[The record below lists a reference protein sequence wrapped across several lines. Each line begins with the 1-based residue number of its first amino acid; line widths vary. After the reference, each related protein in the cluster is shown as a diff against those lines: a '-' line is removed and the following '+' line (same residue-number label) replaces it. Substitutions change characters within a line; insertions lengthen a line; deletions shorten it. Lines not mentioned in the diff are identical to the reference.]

1 MVATQLNLR
10 QREPFAVD
18 RFVDHPSFHEK
29 NAASLYRARA
39 DDQRESTPSVDHL
52 PDEKTRELA
61 KRMHY
66 AAYRLNGA
74 RNSAEKRTWGERYL
88 DLRNQIIVGN
98 RKLVYRAVHSRV
110 RDPQHAEDCI
120 AECHLVMIRAVASY
134 NPFLGI
140 RFSTYAFTCLLRE
153 LTRLVQKQIK
163 DRLRQAAS
171 FDLSLLDENLEA
183 EPNEEQFEG
192 LGLDRF
198 LKAEHSLLS
207 YREKQVLSERFGFN
221 SHGSTRKLSD
231 IGSELKI
238 SKERVR
244 QVQING
250 LEKLREALRADSS
263 GVGVVGHA
271 V

>member
-1 MVATQLNLR
+1 MVLTQLNSKR
-10 QREPFAVD
+10 REPFAVV

-29 NAASLYRARA
+29 NAAAIYRGRS
-39 DDQRESTPSVDHL
+39 DHQRDSTQPVGHL
-52 PDEKTRELA
+52 PDEETRELA

-66 AAYRLNGA
+66 AACRLNAA
-74 RNSAEKRTWGERYL
+74 RNSAEKRTWGERYVN
-88 DLRNQIIVGN
+88 LRNQIIVGN

-153 LTRLVQKQIK
+153 LTRLVQRQIK

-171 FDLSLLDENLEA
+171 FDLTRLDEDLEA
-183 EPNEEQFEG
+183 EVNEAQSEALE
-192 LGLDRF
+192 LGRF
-198 LKAEHSLLS
+198 LTADHSLLNS
-207 YREKQVLSERFGFN
+207 REKQVLSHRFGFN
-221 SHGSTRKLSD
+221 SDGSIRKLSE
-231 IGSELKI
+231 IGDELKI

-244 QVQING
+244 QVQISG
-250 LEKLREALRADSS
+250 LEKLREALRADPS
-263 GVGVVGHA
+263 GAEIVAHA
-271 V
+271 I

>member
-1 MVATQLNLR
+1 MVATQLNVR
-10 QREPFAVD
+10 QRKVFAVY
-18 RFVDHPSFHEK
+18 RFVDHTSFHEK
-29 NAASLYRARA
+29 NAAARYRTRE
-39 DDQRESTPSVDHL
+39 DDPREFNPSAGHL
-52 PDEKTRELA
+52 PDEETRELA

-66 AAYRLNGA
+66 AAYRLNRA

-88 DLRNQIIVGN
+88 DLRNQIVVGN

-120 AECHLVMIRAVASY
+120 AECHLVMIRVVASY

-140 RFSTYAFTCLLRE
+140 RFSTFAFTCLLRE
-153 LTRLVQKQIK
+153 LTRMVQKQIK

-183 EPNEEQFEG
+183 KPNEEQFES

-198 LKAEHSLLS
+198 LSAEHSLLS
-207 YREKQVLSERFGFN
+207 YREKQVLSQRFGFT
-221 SHGSTRKLSD
+221 SGGSTRKLSD
-231 IGSELKI
+231 IGNDLKI

-250 LEKLREALRADSS
+250 LEKLRESLSADFSDVRVI
-263 GVGVVGHA
+263 GNA